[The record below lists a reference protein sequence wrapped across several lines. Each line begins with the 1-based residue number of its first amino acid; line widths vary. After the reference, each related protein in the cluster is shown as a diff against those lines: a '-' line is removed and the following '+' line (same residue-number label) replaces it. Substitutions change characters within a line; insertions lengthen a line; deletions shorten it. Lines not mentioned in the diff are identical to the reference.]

1 MKDAPPPARR
11 RLRRLTDEEIALWL
25 TVTKSV
31 TPRAETVLPTP
42 ENPLPHTNAE
52 PAPVATVAP
61 PASLKPYRAP
71 ELPRLAALDRRL
83 RQRLSRGQTG
93 VDKVIDL
100 HGLRQHEAHSALYHF
115 LARAQGEGAKLVLVV
130 TGKGEGRQ
138 GDYGEYGGG
147 VLRRAVPMW
156 LRAPDWRHLVIGFE
170 EASRPHG
177 GAGAL
182 YVRLRRHSKTER

>member
-1 MKDAPPPARR
+1 MKDAPPARR

-25 TVTKSV
+25 TVTQSV
-31 TPRAETVLPTP
+31 TPRPETVLPTP
-42 ENPLPHTNAE
+42 ENPVARTSTE
-52 PAPVATVAP
+52 PAPIATVAP
-61 PASLKPYRAP
+61 QA
-71 ELPRLAALDRRL
+71 LPNPGQTAQLPHLAALDRRL

-93 VDKVIDL
+93 VDKIIDL

-115 LARAQGEGAKLVLVV
+115 LSRAQAEGAKLVLVV

-138 GDYGEYGGG
+138 GDYGEHGGG

-156 LRAPDWRHLVIGFE
+156 LRAPDWRPLVIGFE

-182 YVRLRRHSKTER
+182 YVRLRRSGKTHR

>member
-31 TPRAETVLPTP
+31 TPRPETVLPTP
-42 ENPLPHTNAE
+42 INPISQAKAE
-52 PAPVATVAP
+52 PVPVATVEQQ
-61 PASLKPYRAP
+61 ASPKPGQAAQ
-71 ELPRLAALDRRL
+71 LPRLAALDRRL

-115 LARAQGEGAKLVLVV
+115 LARAQGDGAKLVLVV

-156 LRAPDWRHLVIGFE
+156 LMAPDWRSLVIGFE

-182 YVRLRRHSKTER
+182 YVRLRRHGKAER